1 MSQMKCEICGCS
13 SFTKQDAFV
22 VCDSCGTRYSIEEVK
37 RLMGNVKAEKT
48 VQAAPQN
55 GPKAQLINN
64 AFQLLRLGN
73 YPESFRAFKTVTEE
87 YPEDFRGWGNLLW
100 LLVCKGYCC
109 KRGMD
114 KMETCDSKDLAESF
128 EELYSYY
135 SQTAQASGDEVKP
148 KSHFAHVFLVSFL
161 FGEIPNR
168 IRDLRDYLQI
178 MRYDSQGKDSQRR
191 FSIDDPDSW
200 DYDMVMKR
208 NEQCC
213 RIFNERLYKKH
224 RIKEF
229 GFEYGKTVDVP
240 YEDCG
245 RFDQT
250 TVLPYT
256 YTFCVGRICQY
267 Q

>member
-114 KMETCDSKDLAESF
+114 TC
-128 EELYSYY
+128 
-135 SQTAQASGDEVKP
+135 
-148 KSHFAHVFLVSFL
+148 
-161 FGEIPNR
+161 
-168 IRDLRDYLQI
+168 
-178 MRYDSQGKDSQRR
+178 
-191 FSIDDPDSW
+191 
-200 DYDMVMKR
+200 
-208 NEQCC
+208 
-213 RIFNERLYKKH
+213 NER
-224 RIKEF
+224 
-229 GFEYGKTVDVP
+229 
-240 YEDCG
+240 
-245 RFDQT
+245 
-250 TVLPYT
+250 
-256 YTFCVGRICQY
+256 FCRVGHHTRDTCHADGGTLLEWRCIETPVGLRRM
-267 Q
+267 